1 MRFIIFL
8 IALWACVSTFAGE
21 TIVRHSSGVFMV
33 TMPDG
38 WGWRET
44 PGPHPNGDGASPGG
58 EALFQLIV
66 APAKNDDLDAQMK
79 LYLPLVQNRWKE
91 AAMSGQPR
99 GTFVGRD
106 KATICRLVFKDQG
119 KLQELRTV
127 FFIRHGNVIIGV
139 MRTEPDLAAR
149 FEADLREILGT
160 VRVKPVSPPP
170 SAPPA
175 EQPPALPASRGT
187 GNKV

>member
-1 MRFIIFL
+1 MRLITLL
-8 IALWACVSTFAGE
+8 IAISACVPTFAAE
-21 TIVRHSSGVFMV
+21 TNVRHSSGVFMV

-58 EALFQLIV
+58 EALLQLIV
-66 APAKNDDLDAQMK
+66 APATNDDLDAQMK

-91 AAMSGQPR
+91 AAMSGPAR

-119 KLQELRTV
+119 RL
-127 FFIRHGNVIIGV
+127 
-139 MRTEPDLAAR
+139 
-149 FEADLREILGT
+149 
-160 VRVKPVSPPP
+160 
-170 SAPPA
+170 
-175 EQPPALPASRGT
+175 
-187 GNKV
+187 